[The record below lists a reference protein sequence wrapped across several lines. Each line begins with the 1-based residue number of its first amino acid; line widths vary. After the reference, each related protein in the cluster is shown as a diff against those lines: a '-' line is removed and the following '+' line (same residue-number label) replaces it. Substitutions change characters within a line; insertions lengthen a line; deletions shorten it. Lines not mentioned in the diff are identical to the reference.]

1 MSVLSEQISLAK
13 ELVSDFSSWLE
24 GVHDGTIKDEGLEWG
39 FAEIGSVIHKLRPGE
54 LCVVGGRPGAGK
66 TSVANTLVANVCVL
80 FNHPALVFS
89 LEMPKRQEVMRI
101 ASILGNLPLVK
112 LQELNLMSDEDYA
125 ILSQALLK
133 IHAANL
139 GISDSVYEIHEIRKV
154 AKAYKEAY
162 GLDLV
167 VVDHAQLARV
177 KDIPDKVLALDEIGR
192 ECKVISKDLECV
204 VMLLTQINKED
215 TPFNSAALEQHCDQ
229 YIIVYK
235 GSYDGK
241 KKVEIRKQRNGPIG
255 EVQCN
260 WRAECAA
267 FY

>member
-1 MSVLSEQISLAK
+1 VLPPSSDLKQLSLAK
-13 ELVSDFSSWLE
+13 DLVADFSSWLE

-39 FAEIGSVIHKLRPGE
+39 FAELGTIIHKLRPGE

-66 TSVANTLVANVCVL
+66 TSVANTLVANTCVL
-80 FNHPALVFS
+80 FNHPSLVFS

-139 GISDSVYEIHEIRKV
+139 GISDSVYEIHEIRK
-154 AKAYKEAY
+154 ETY

-167 VVDHAQLARV
+167 VIDHAQLAKV
-177 KDIPDKVLALDEIGR
+177 KDVPDKVLALDEIGR
-192 ECKVISKDLECV
+192 ESKVMSKDLECV

-215 TPFNSAALEQHCDQ
+215 TPSWSAALEQHCDQ
-229 YIIVYK
+229 YAIVYK

-241 KKVEIRKQRNGPIG
+241 KKVEVRKQRNGPIG
-255 EVQCN
+255 EVWVP
-260 WRAECAA
+260 WRGECAA
-267 FY
+267 FF